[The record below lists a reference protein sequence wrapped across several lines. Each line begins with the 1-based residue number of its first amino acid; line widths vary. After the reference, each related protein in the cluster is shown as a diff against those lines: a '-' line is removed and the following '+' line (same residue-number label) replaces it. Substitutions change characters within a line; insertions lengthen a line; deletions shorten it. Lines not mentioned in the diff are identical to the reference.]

1 MVSTGRSEKK
11 HDKTP
16 SLNKIAIM
24 FHACPHYLN
33 NGVPILQ
40 FVSRKKQAENN
51 YDPEYFIITS
61 RSSSKTQ
68 KIGYG
73 CYNHGSDTDWMVHN
87 ILWYQV
93 HISIKFYYFLLN
105 LFESASFAS
114 DCKHRFIFD
123 PRQTHIIRM
132 VEP

>member
-1 MVSTGRSEKK
+1 
-11 HDKTP
+11 
-16 SLNKIAIM
+16 M
-24 FHACPHYLN
+24 FHSCPHYLTI
-33 NGVPILQ
+33 GVPILHV
-40 FVSRKKQAENN
+40 VSRKKQAENKH
-51 YDPEYFIITS
+51 DPEYFIITS

-87 ILWYQV
+87 IWYQV

-105 LFESASFAS
+105 LFESASFTS
-114 DCKHRFIFD
+114 DCKHRFIFY